1 MKIGTY
7 FRRRCRK
14 LLTVRGG
21 CYSECGVL
29 MLIILI
35 MTGLMLVRV
44 DMIQLKPQ
52 EIPRPEGVQQK
63 NTRDHEM
70 IKEAPVIPK
79 EDNGLHARRASC
91 PEDVGD
97 LASSCAHIMAADALD
112 ILTMDNYM
120 VLVSTNTGVKWSS
133 LLTHWG
139 RDKMAAISQTTFS
152 NAFSWMK
159 M

>member
-1 MKIGTY
+1 
-7 FRRRCRK
+7 
-14 LLTVRGG
+14 
-21 CYSECGVL
+21 
-29 MLIILI
+29 

-52 EIPRPEGVQQK
+52 EMPRPEGVQQK

-91 PEDVGD
+91 PEAVGD

-120 VLVSTNTGVKWSS
+120 VLVSTNTGVK
-133 LLTHWG
+133 
-139 RDKMAAISQTTFS
+139 
-152 NAFSWMK
+152 
-159 M
+159 